1 MTRIYASIVILA
13 LVAALT
19 FTGNYAVK
27 THIHT
32 FSNALSDISA
42 AAQEKDFAKT
52 KAQAVTL
59 IENFSAHK
67 HVLEIFIKRDYI
79 ANLAVNLNG
88 LPDYANEDN
97 ASDLQTEIDKASAQL
112 TMMEHLFFRIL

>member
-42 AAQEKDFAKT
+42 AAQEKDFTKT

-59 IENFSAHK
+59 IENLPAY
-67 HVLEIFIKRDYI
+67 LESIGGMVSEI
-79 ANLAVNLNG
+79 AA
-88 LPDYANEDN
+88 
-97 ASDLQTEIDKASAQL
+97 
-112 TMMEHLFFRIL
+112 TMSTI